1 MENVDCDTWSEGST
15 GLNVSEMMGCLEEKR
30 WRR

>member
-1 MENVDCDTWSEGST
+1 MDKVDCDTWSEGST
-15 GLNVSEMMGCLEEKR
+15 SLNVSEMMSCLEEKR